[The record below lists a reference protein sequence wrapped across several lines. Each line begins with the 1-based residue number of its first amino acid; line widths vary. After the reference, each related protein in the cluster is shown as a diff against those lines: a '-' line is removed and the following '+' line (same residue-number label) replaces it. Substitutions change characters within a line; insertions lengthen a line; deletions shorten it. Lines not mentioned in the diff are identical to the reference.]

1 MQQIPNIVKFED
13 KGFNSLTVKVGSEA
27 SDENFKKNLKTNL
40 NKQENKKRKLKN
52 VKIRT
57 SKVILRLIQKN

>member
-40 NKQENKKRKLKN
+40 NKKENKKRKIKN